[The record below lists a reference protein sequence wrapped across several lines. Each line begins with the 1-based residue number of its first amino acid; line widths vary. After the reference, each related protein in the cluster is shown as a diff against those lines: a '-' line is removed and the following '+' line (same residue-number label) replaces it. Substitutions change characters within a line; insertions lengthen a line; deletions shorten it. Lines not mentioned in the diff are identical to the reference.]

1 MKIIRKKQQEDAAGA
16 LCFVLAVLDRMH
28 RRLNST
34 EVDLY
39 CDALAE
45 CFTIAEAIGGDA
57 VEQICVNG
65 YEHKIAYLKECGYGR
80 VIVEEE

>member
-45 CFTIAEAIGGDA
+45 CFSIAEAIGGDA
-57 VEQICVNG
+57 IDYLCKHG
-65 YEHKIAYLKECGYGR
+65 YEDKIAYLKELGFGR
-80 VIVEEE
+80 VIIE